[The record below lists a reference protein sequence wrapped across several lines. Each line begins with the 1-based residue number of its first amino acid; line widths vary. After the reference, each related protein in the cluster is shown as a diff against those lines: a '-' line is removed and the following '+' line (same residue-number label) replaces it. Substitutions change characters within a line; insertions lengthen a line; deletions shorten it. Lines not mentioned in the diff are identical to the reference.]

1 MALGLFAGAIVAVC
15 AARFGLK
22 ANAVASF
29 WAAYVLTRPLG
40 ASLGDL
46 MSQPK
51 GAGGLG
57 IGTTVTSGV
66 FLVAILTLVGY
77 LAISKTDVAAEPA

>member
-1 MALGLFAGAIVAVC
+1 MALGLFAGAIVVVG

-29 WAAYVLTRPLG
+29 WLAYVLTRPLG

-51 GAGGLG
+51 DAGGLG
-57 IGTTVTSGV
+57 IGSTVTSGV

-77 LAISKTDVAAEPA
+77 LAISKADVAAEPA